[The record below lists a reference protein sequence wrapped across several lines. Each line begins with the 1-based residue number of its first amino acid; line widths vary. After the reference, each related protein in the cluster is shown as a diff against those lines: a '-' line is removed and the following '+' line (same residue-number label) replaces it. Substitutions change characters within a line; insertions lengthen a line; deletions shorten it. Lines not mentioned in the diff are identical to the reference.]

1 MNSNENSELQKEY
14 YINKLY
20 PFQDE
25 IFGAINS
32 LEVNLYLTGGTAL
45 SRFYLNHRYSDDLD
59 FFANSSSTFIKD
71 TDLIISKLKEK
82 YEFEILRKTT
92 DFIRANAIKN
102 NIVLKLDFVND
113 VKYRCG
119 NPEQFEKFRLVD
131 SWWNILTNKLTALDR
146 HEPKDVADILYL
158 WRKFPIDWKKAFEEA
173 GKKVVYIDALD
184 ISVILDE
191 FPKDYLYK
199 INWIEA
205 IEYDKAYSDIKL
217 ILIY

>member
-102 NIVLKLDFVND
+102 NIVLKLDFVMMLNT
-113 VKYRCG
+113 G
-119 NPEQFEKFRLVD
+119 AG
-131 SWWNILTNKLTALDR
+131 ILNSLK
-146 HEPKDVADILYL
+146 
-158 WRKFPIDWKKAFEEA
+158 
-173 GKKVVYIDALD
+173 
-184 ISVILDE
+184 
-191 FPKDYLYK
+191 
-199 INWIEA
+199 N
-205 IEYDKAYSDIKL
+205 SD
-217 ILIY
+217 